1 MNNKDLEERINK
13 LEIIVK
19 EQEENLIKLVEKLPV
34 IIQQVFTRNKP
45 VNRNKN
51 NE

>member
-1 MNNKDLEERINK
+1 MTKKDLEERINK

-34 IIQQVFTRNKP
+34 IIQQVFIRNKP
-45 VNRNKN
+45 VNKDT